1 MDPLFT
7 VKTINATPAP
17 QGLIYRAL
25 HQDYSEKFIGD
36 EPIPDE
42 ARCGEI
48 AVQRLLRGDRGHF
61 GCLEHPAISFAVGW
75 FPHSVM
81 QQART
86 HRTGVTFDVQSGRYS
101 GQRIV
106 DLAGRIWK
114 DAEIWNDS
122 DIMRDD
128 DWPAWVEEV
137 FYLRPAG
144 DYSDRQG
151 ARYTYTAEQRYK
163 DLAYAADAA
172 CYYSN
177 KIDHGFSE
185 EHARGQLAFDFRQH
199 FVVSFNAR
207 SLMHFLDL
215 RSKKDAQL
223 EIQQLCELMMV
234 EFENWAPEIAAW
246 YRAERLGKARL
257 AP

>member
-17 QGLIYRAL
+17 QSLIYRAL

-61 GCLEHPAISFAVGW
+61 GCFEHPAISFAVGW

-101 GQRIV
+101 GQRVV
-106 DLAGRIWK
+106 DLADRLRTH
-114 DAEIWNDS
+114 DNSLSAY
-122 DIMRDD
+122 
-128 DWPAWVEEV
+128 DWRSWVAEV
-137 FYLRPAG
+137 FYLRPVG
-144 DYSDRQG
+144 DYSDRKG
-151 ARYTYTAEQRYK
+151 AKYTYTTEQRED
-163 DLAYAADAA
+163 DLAFAAHGA
-172 CYYSN
+172 CYYAD
-177 KIDHGFSE
+177 KINRGFSE
-185 EHARGQLAFDFRQH
+185 EHARSQLPFDFRQH

-223 EIQQLCELMMV
+223 EIQQLCGLMMA

-246 YRAERLGKARL
+246 YRAERWGKARL